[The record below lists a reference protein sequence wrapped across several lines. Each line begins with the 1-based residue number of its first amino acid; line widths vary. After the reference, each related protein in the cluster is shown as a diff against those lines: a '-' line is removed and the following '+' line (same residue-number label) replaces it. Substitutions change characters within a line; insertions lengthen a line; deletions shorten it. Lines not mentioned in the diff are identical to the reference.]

1 MFIGRKNE
9 FKQLELVF
17 KNSFYSSQ
25 LVKVDGRRRVGKT
38 TIVENFM
45 LSKSSNPDIF
55 YLKFIGNNHF
65 SSSENL
71 NYCINS
77 LSYQLSDI
85 LNNLKIKQQE
95 ELNNVEKYQLLQQD
109 ILKTIQDVKLNKIST
124 IKSWIHFLNILD
136 KFITIFLKNKFKL
149 FIFFDEVAWYD
160 KKSSFINS
168 FSNQWNL
175 YWANNDRYT
184 GLIIFMATSVS
195 SWFKQKVEKMDSFYN
210 RFTAS
215 LSIKPF
221 TIQEIL
227 DYCRYINPN
236 IRKLDVIRY
245 YLIFGGIITYYNWID
260 LHNDYESNLNLLHQ
274 NSEHLKMEKNKLFD
288 GLFGVLDKDSGL
300 YQNILKILCKSKS
313 KDFKFIYS
321 ELLKNK
327 DNHNLDQRYIRLI
340 LDNLVDSN
348 LLSISQQK
356 DKKQNSVYMITDP
369 FLFFM
374 YYWFENNA
382 NSSFLQLD
390 QNYSTWKGSAFEICL
405 IANKHLFADVLGTDS
420 QLSNLQIMLN
430 WMSNKELSANRK
442 NKQPIYHSQVDIL
455 IKKRSKLN
463 KYGIYYIVEAKCY
476 DTTMFILDSIELN
489 KILNRYSKVKFKLA
503 DDYHL
508 LNNGNLD
515 TLLPI
520 NIVVFVIDK
529 YSIAIEQS
537 ELNQLPFNIQ
547 FASLT
552 DILD

>member
-1 MFIGRKNE
+1 MFVGRKNE

-17 KNSFYSSQ
+17 KNSLYSSQ

-45 LSKSSNPDIF
+45 TSKSTNPDVF

-71 NYCINS
+71 NFCVSS
-77 LSYQLSDI
+77 LNYQLSNI
-85 LNNLKIKQQE
+85 LIKLEKQQDCE
-95 ELNNVEKYQLLQQD
+95 QYILLQQQ
-109 ILKTIQDVKLNKIST
+109 IVKTIKDVKLHKSST
-124 IKSWIHFLNILD
+124 IKSWTIFLNILD
-136 KFITIFLKNKFKL
+136 KIITVFLKNKCKL

-168 FSNQWNL
+168 FSSQWNL
-175 YWANNDRYT
+175 YWANGSQYN

-236 IRKLDVIRY
+236 ISKLDVIRY

-260 LHNDYESNLNLLHQ
+260 LRNDYESNLNLLYE
-274 NSEHLKMEKNKLFD
+274 NNEHLKIEKNKLFE
-288 GLFGVLDKDSGL
+288 GLFGILDKDSGL

-313 KDFKFIYS
+313 KDFKFIYN
-321 ELLKNK
+321 ELLKNQD
-327 DNHNLDQRYIRLI
+327 DNQNLEQRYIRLI

-348 LLSISQQK
+348 LLSVSQQK
-356 DKKQNSVYMITDP
+356 DKKQNAVYMITDP

-374 YYWFENNA
+374 YYWFENNV

-405 IANKHLFADVLGTDS
+405 IANKHLFADVLSTE
-420 QLSNLQIMLN
+420 LSNLQIMLN
-430 WMSNKELSANRK
+430 WMSNKELAANRK
-442 NKQPIYHSQVDIL
+442 NKTPVHQSQVDVL
-455 IKKRSKLN
+455 IKKRSKLH
-463 KYGIYYIVEAKCY
+463 KYGLYYIVEAKCY
-476 DTTMFILDSIELN
+476 DTTIFVLDNFELN
-489 KILNRYSKVKFKLA
+489 KILNRYGKVKFKLA
-503 DDYHL
+503 EDYHL
-508 LNNGNLD
+508 LNNDNLD

-520 NIVVFVIDK
+520 NIIIFVVDK
-529 YSIAIEQS
+529 YNIALEQS

-547 FASLT
+547 FVSLT